1 MTSVIWIVVAVLATF
16 TVGYMGYSRYLSRFV
31 DLDDDRE
38 TPAHKYE
45 DGQEYVPAKKPV
57 LLGHHFSSI
66 AGGAPIVG
74 PITAGAI
81 WGWVPALL
89 WVAIG
94 NPLMGAVHDFI
105 SLSGSVR
112 HEGRSIGYIVG
123 QYVGE
128 RGKDLLLWFAF
139 LTIILVVAVFALVVG
154 IVFNAFPQVTTASF
168 VYVLLALGF
177 GVYLY
182 QLNGPFVPGTV
193 LFVAGVFAGVW
204 VGIQYPF
211 ALFELAGDA
220 SHPAGT
226 FVLFSGTGS
235 WVPGAAALGGNTA
248 AWIPV
253 IMVYGAIASALPVWV
268 LLQPRDY
275 LSSFLLYT
283 GVGGGMLAIIVG
295 TLFATSAEPLVI
307 DSSIAAFQG
316 FWGVE
321 AAGLYPLF
329 PLLFITIACGTISG
343 FHSLVSSGTTAKQ
356 LNKESDARL
365 IGYGGMLGEGML
377 AALALSTLAV
387 AGFAGD
393 AAAGGI
399 GGALP
404 NFASGGGI
412 ILTSFGVPQ
421 TIGSV
426 FMALVL
432 VSFLLTSTDTAVR
445 LGRYMMEEIV
455 GMDDGMTVSGL
466 SGGIGSFARGRYTNP
481 LIQIGLGY
489 LLVISGQWTT
499 LWALFGGANQLLA
512 ALALLTATVWIANWD
527 DSKQLVSTG
536 VPMAVMVTI
545 TVLGLLWLAVFQN
558 LYLNLIQGGAGT
570 IGAQISSVVQIVL
583 ALVLIGLAL
592 SLVRLG
598 YGNLKSVRGGSRP
611 TAEPGDD

>member
-1 MTSVIWIVVAVLATF
+1 MTSIIWIVAAVLATF
-16 TVGYMGYSRYLSRFV
+16 SVGYVGYSRYLSRFV

-81 WGWVPALL
+81 WGWAPALL

-105 SLSGSVR
+105 SLSSSIR

-128 RGKDLLLWFAF
+128 RGKNLLLWFAF

-154 IVFNAFPQVTTASF
+154 IVFNAYPQVTTASF
-168 VYVLLALGF
+168 VYVLLALAF

-182 QLNGPFVPGTV
+182 QLNGPFIPGTV

-204 VGIQYPF
+204 LGIQYPF
-211 ALFELAGDA
+211 AIFELAGDA

-226 FVLFSGTGS
+226 FVLFESTGS
-235 WVPGAAALGGNTA
+235 WFPGAAALGGNTA
-248 AWIPV
+248 AWVPV
-253 IMVYGAIASALPVWV
+253 IMVYGAVASALPVWV

-283 GVGGGMLAIIVG
+283 GVGGGVLAIIAG
-295 TLFATSAEPLVI
+295 TLLGTASQPLVI
-307 DSSIAAFQG
+307 DSSIGLFNG

-321 AAGLYPLF
+321 SVGLFPLF

-365 IGYGGMLGEGML
+365 IGYGGMLGEGLL

-387 AGFAGD
+387 AGVTAG
-393 AAAGGI
+393 GGI
-399 GGALP
+399 GRALP
-404 NFASGGGI
+404 NFAEGGGI
-412 ILTSFGVPQ
+412 ILTSFGVPVAV
-421 TIGSV
+421 GSV

-455 GMDDGMTVSGL
+455 GAPSGSTVTGV
-466 SGGIGSFARGRYTNP
+466 SGGIGDIARGRYTNP
-481 LIQIGLGY
+481 IIQVGVAY
-489 LLVISGQWTT
+489 ALVLSGQWAT
-499 LWALFGGANQLLA
+499 LWGLFGGANQLLA
-512 ALALLTATVWIANWD
+512 ALALLTATVWLANWD
-527 DSKQLVSTG
+527 ESKQLVSTG
-536 VPMAVMVTI
+536 LPMAIMVTI
-545 TVLGLLWLAVFQN
+545 TVLGLAWIALYNNLYQN
-558 LYLNLIQGGAGT
+558 LLQGGAET
-570 IGAQISSVVQIVL
+570 VSAQISSATQLVL
-583 ALVLIGLAL
+583 GLVLIGLAL

-598 YGNLKSVRGGSRP
+598 LGNLRSVRGSDTP
-611 TAEPGDD
+611 TAEPSDD